1 MTYALEL
8 QHVKKNFEH
17 FTLQDISL
25 ALPRGYILGLIG
37 ENGAGKSTI
46 IKLLLN
52 LLHSDGGQIGI
63 RIPFTV

>member
-17 FTLQDISL
+17 FILQDISL

-37 ENGAGKSTI
+37 ENGA
-46 IKLLLN
+46 
-52 LLHSDGGQIGI
+52 
-63 RIPFTV
+63 R

>member
-8 QHVKKNFEH
+8 HHVRKNFEH

-37 ENGAGKSTI
+37 ENGAGKRI
-46 IKLLLN
+46 YGRLLL
-52 LLHSDGGQIGI
+52 D
-63 RIPFTV
+63 T